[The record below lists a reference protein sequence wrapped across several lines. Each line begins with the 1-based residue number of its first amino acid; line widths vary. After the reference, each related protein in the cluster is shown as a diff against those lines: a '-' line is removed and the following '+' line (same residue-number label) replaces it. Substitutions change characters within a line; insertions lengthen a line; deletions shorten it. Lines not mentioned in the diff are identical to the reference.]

1 MHRVQRCGLLLQV
14 WCGLSACVYFWDTSM
29 SCATAAQMQFSSR
42 LATYMSERELPLP
55 GDASTHENI
64 DSHRIVSYRIVV
76 LNINIFTRSA
86 DAGTAVRYCF
96 VASDRHDA

>member
-14 WCGLSACVYFWDTSM
+14 WRGLSACVYFWDTSM

-64 DSHRIVSYRIVV
+64 DSHRIVSYRRTKYQHFHTQMLARRCDIV
-76 LNINIFTRSA
+76 
-86 DAGTAVRYCF
+86 
-96 VASDRHDA
+96 

>member
-1 MHRVQRCGLLLQV
+1 
-14 WCGLSACVYFWDTSM
+14 M

-76 LNINIFTRSA
+76 LNINIFTHSA

-96 VASDRHDA
+96 VASDRHDVTIAVNKQQMIVVRHSEGPP